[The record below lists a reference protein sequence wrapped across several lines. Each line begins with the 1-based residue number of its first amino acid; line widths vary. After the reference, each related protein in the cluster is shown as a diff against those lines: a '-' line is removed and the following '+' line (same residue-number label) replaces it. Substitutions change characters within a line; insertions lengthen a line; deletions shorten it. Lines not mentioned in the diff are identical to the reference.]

1 MAFFSSLVGR
11 ERMPESRRLSLT
23 RRFVLWLFEYPPFSP
38 YVSVSVVIDAGPSRV
53 YLESLKRLG
62 SRVTVQHLLA
72 AAIGRTYGEHPS
84 ANAAVIGG
92 RIMRFD
98 DVGVAMPIDLS
109 DRDVGFETGMVFLE
123 RANTRALTDLAAG
136 TRRTVEGERSG
147 VRENRL
153 FRTLIPLAER
163 LPTFAFHR
171 VLDGVDRIA
180 QVPVVARALRKE
192 VPVTV
197 VLTNPGAAIPLPKG
211 GLVRGG
217 AISLPE
223 RVVPIGTLFGVSP
236 MQDEVLVVDGVPT
249 VRPVFP
255 VMFVFDHRLFDGVLA
270 GRILTRLVEILQN
283 PAAVFGADGTR
294 IG

>member
-1 MAFFSSLVGR
+1 VFRAGGVHVR
-11 ERMPESRRLSLT
+11 ERMPRSRRLSLT

-38 YVSVSVVIDAGPSRV
+38 YVSVSVVIDAGPARA
-53 YLESLKRLG
+53 YLDGVKKTG
-62 SRVTVQHLLA
+62 ARVTVQHLLA
-72 AAIGRTYGEHPS
+72 AAIGRTYADFKA

-92 RIMRFD
+92 RIMHFD
-98 DVGVAMPIDLS
+98 DVGVAMPIDLTE
-109 DRDVGFETGMVFLE
+109 RDVGFETGMVFLE
-123 RANTRALTDLAAG
+123 RANTRALVDLAEG
-136 TRRTVEGERSG
+136 TRRTVEGERRG
-147 VRENRL
+147 DRENRL

-171 VLDGVDRIA
+171 VLDGIDRVA

-236 MQDEVLVVDGVPT
+236 IQDEVLVVDGAPA

-270 GRILTRLVEILQN
+270 GRILTRLVEILQD
-283 PAAVFGADGTR
+283 PASVFGDDGTR
-294 IG
+294 TG